1 MISPFPVTPP
11 QTPHPVSPPPR
22 PGSAMRVGRP
32 PRPHAWGWR
41 ETLDG
46 ERSPRLTAPL
56 TKPHLLVLPK
66 IVPPTRDQA
75 LKYMTVWV
83 HSHSNYHTI

>member
-1 MISPFPVTPP
+1 MGLGQCRELTSDP
-11 QTPHPVSPPPR
+11 QAA
-22 PGSAMRVGRP
+22 GGGGGGLGGGEKD
-32 PRPHAWGWR
+32 WGWR
-41 ETLDG
+41 EKLDG